1 MLLSNDFLLLKNL
14 NYIDIKNEIIVE
26 NKDILIKDGIIV
38 EIKEDIDSLDSQHIK
53 SIDCSNLWAIP
64 SFIDA
69 HVHITF
75 NPYKIDSFNEKYI
88 FGNLYDAAASGICM
102 VRDLGMHSDYQK
114 DKIEHQIDSLPVPR
128 VIYSGTPICV
138 NNGHGSA
145 FGISLDTDKIK
156 KWIIAHKKQ
165 NYEWI
170 KIMNDPENH
179 DIEYLKFF
187 VKTAH
192 KYGLKVA
199 CHTFTKKGIEGAII
213 AKVDTIEHSVPIDYD
228 LKIDNNITF
237 VPTYYSA
244 YISKNEFFLG
254 FLEDTREIQFLL
266 DWYNCLSSHIQQA
279 IKYKIPIIC
288 GTDAGICP
296 SSFHDITNE
305 IKMLYHNGMPVI
317 QALNS
322 ASLQAAKIMGYEDKY
337 GSIDIGKY
345 ANIILLNGNP
355 LEDISFL
362 NHKEKIVLHGV
373 IIKDEVNLK

>member
-165 NYEWI
+165 GMLETNHQLIKETKNKKNYK
-170 KIMNDPENH
+170 KI
-179 DIEYLKFF
+179 
-187 VKTAH
+187 
-192 KYGLKVA
+192 
-199 CHTFTKKGIEGAII
+199 
-213 AKVDTIEHSVPIDYD
+213 
-228 LKIDNNITF
+228 
-237 VPTYYSA
+237 
-244 YISKNEFFLG
+244 
-254 FLEDTREIQFLL
+254 
-266 DWYNCLSSHIQQA
+266 
-279 IKYKIPIIC
+279 
-288 GTDAGICP
+288 
-296 SSFHDITNE
+296 
-305 IKMLYHNGMPVI
+305 
-317 QALNS
+317 
-322 ASLQAAKIMGYEDKY
+322 SLQPKH
-337 GSIDIGKY
+337 SQ
-345 ANIILLNGNP
+345 
-355 LEDISFL
+355 
-362 NHKEKIVLHGV
+362 
-373 IIKDEVNLK
+373 LKR